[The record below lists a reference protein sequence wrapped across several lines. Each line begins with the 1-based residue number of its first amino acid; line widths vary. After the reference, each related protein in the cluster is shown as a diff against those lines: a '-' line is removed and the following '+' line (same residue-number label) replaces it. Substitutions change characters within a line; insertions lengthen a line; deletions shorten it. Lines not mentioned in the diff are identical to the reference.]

1 MALSFIIATACIAS
15 GLSLFVKKNPSTGS
29 EWRALGMIAI
39 LASLGELT
47 ATVIAVAAVVKNGSY
62 ASAVYF
68 SIDSLGA
75 ILLIL
80 VAVIGFIVSWYSV
93 GYLKAEVAKNII
105 GFSRVRQYF
114 ILLHLFLFAMFFAI
128 ITPNPIMMW
137 IAIEATT
144 LSTAFLISFY
154 NKPSAMEAAWKYL
167 ILNSVGLLLGFF
179 GTLLFLYPS
188 LQAGQEGLITWHSIR
203 ANVAGFDPFVV
214 KIAFIF
220 ILIGYGTK
228 MGLVPMHTWLP
239 DAHSKAPVPISGL
252 LSGVLLN
259 IAFLAILRFKSV
271 VDLAVGRDF
280 SQELLIFF
288 GIVSILV
295 SAFII
300 FIQKNYKR
308 LLAYSSIEHMGV
320 MALGFGFGGL
330 GASAALLHMIYHSLA
345 KSLLFLSSGHIFLKY
360 SSTKILLVKGV
371 MSVLPLTGVSF
382 IIGFLAIT
390 GIPPFGIFITEFS
403 ILSAGIQNH
412 PIVTLMALFGLTLV
426 FIGFFRHTVAMIFGE
441 NETGMQPG
449 EAGAWTMAP
458 VVILA
463 VMLTVTSFYV
473 PSFLALL
480 INAAS
485 MAH

>member
-371 MSVLPLTGVSF
+371 MSVLPFTGVSF

-485 MAH
+485 VAH

>member
-441 NETGMQPG
+441 NETGMQRG

>member
-403 ILSAGIQNH
+403 ILGYFALASAFVLADNLAPELAKRYPRQIPVTRLGRLAIRSDLQGQGLGQLLLANAVTRSRNAALSVGSAGIF
-412 PIVTLMALFGLTLV
+412 VDAKDD
-426 FIGFFRHTVAMIFGE
+426 
-441 NETGMQPG
+441 
-449 EAGAWTMAP
+449 
-458 VVILA
+458 LA
-463 VMLTVTSFYV
+463 AKF
-473 PSFLALL
+473 
-480 INAAS
+480 
-485 MAH
+485 

>member
-1 MALSFIIATACIAS
+1 MALSFIIATTCIAS
-15 GLSLFVKKNPSTGS
+15 ALSFFAKKRMGT
-29 EWRALGMIAI
+29 LGMIAMI
-39 LASLGELT
+39 ASGGELT
-47 ATVIAVAAVVKNGSY
+47 ATVIVSAAVVKNGSY
-62 ASAVYF
+62 ASEVYF

-93 GYLKAEVAKNII
+93 GYLKAEVAKKII

-167 ILNSVGLLLGFF
+167 IINSVGLLLGFF
-179 GTLLFLYPS
+179 GTLLFLYPA
-188 LQAGQEGLITWHSIR
+188 LQGGQEGLITWQSIR
-203 ANVAGFDPFVV
+203 ANISGFDPFVV

-259 IAFLAILRFKSV
+259 IAFFAILRFKTV
-271 VDLAVGRDF
+271 VDLAVGRQF

-288 GIVSILV
+288 GIISILV

-320 MALGFGFGGL
+320 MALGFGFGGI

-345 KSLLFLSSGHIFLKY
+345 KSLLFLSSGNIFLKY
-360 SSTKILLVKGV
+360 SSTKIIRIKGV
-371 MSVLPLTGVSF
+371 MSVLPFTGVSF

-390 GIPPFGIFITEFS
+390 GVPPFGIFITEFT

-412 PIVTLMALFGLTLV
+412 PVVTIMALFGLTLV
-426 FIGFFRHTVAMIFGE
+426 FIGFFKHTVAMIFGE
-441 NETGMQPG
+441 NETGMQRG
-449 EAGAWTMAP
+449 EAGPWTMAP
-458 VVILA
+458 VLILV
-463 VMLTVTSFYV
+463 VMLTITSIYV
-473 PSFLALL
+473 PSFIALL

-485 MAH
+485 LAH

>member
-1 MALSFIIATACIAS
+1 
-15 GLSLFVKKNPSTGS
+15 
-29 EWRALGMIAI
+29 MIAI

-485 MAH
+485 VAH

>member
-1 MALSFIIATACIAS
+1 M
-15 GLSLFVKKNPSTGS
+15 
-29 EWRALGMIAI
+29 GMIALI
-39 LASLGELT
+39 ASLGELT
-47 ATVIAVAAVVKNGSY
+47 ATAIAVTSVVKNGSY

-75 ILLIL
+75 VLLIL
-80 VAVIGFIVSWYSV
+80 VAVVGFIVSWYSV
-93 GYLKAEVAKNII
+93 GYLQAEVAKKII
-105 GFSRVRQYF
+105 GFRRVRQYF
-114 ILLHLFLFAMFFAI
+114 VLLHLFLFAMYAAI
-128 ITPNPIMMW
+128 ITPNPIIMW

-179 GTLLFLYPS
+179 GTLLFLYPA
-188 LQAGQEGLITWHSIR
+188 LQAGQGGLITWQSIR
-203 ANVAGFDPFVV
+203 ENISGFDPFVV

-259 IAFLAILRFKSV
+259 IAFFAILRFKTV

-288 GIVSILV
+288 GIISIWV

-330 GASAALLHMIYHSLA
+330 GASAALLQMIYHSLA
-345 KSLLFLSSGHIFLKY
+345 KSLLFLSSGNIFLKY
-360 SSTKILLVKGV
+360 SSTKISQIKGV
-371 MSVLPLTGVSF
+371 MSVMPFTGIIF

-390 GIPPFGIFITEFS
+390 GVPPFGIFITEFA
-403 ILSAGIQNH
+403 ILSAGIQEH
-412 PIVTLMALFGLTLV
+412 IAVTIMALFGLTLV
-426 FIGFFRHTVAMIFGE
+426 FIGFFKHTVAMMFGE
-441 NETGMQPG
+441 DETGIQRG
-449 EAGAWTMAP
+449 EAGPGMMAP
-458 VVILA
+458 VAILA
-463 VMLTVTSFYV
+463 IMLTITSFYI
-473 PSFLALL
+473 PSFLTLL
-480 INAAS
+480 IDAAS
-485 MAH
+485 RAY